1 MITRQL
7 LAEKIVAWLHHV
19 LSLEALVDWA
29 ETAIMQ
35 ETFVEPD
42 AADLAAIIGRLG
54 AADVRSFGLT
64 WEDCEQLLKRLGY
77 TVHIDITTA

>member
-1 MITRQL
+1 M
-7 LAEKIVAWLHHV
+7 H
-19 LSLEALVDWA
+19 
-29 ETAIMQ
+29 

-77 TVHIDITTA
+77 TAHVDITTA